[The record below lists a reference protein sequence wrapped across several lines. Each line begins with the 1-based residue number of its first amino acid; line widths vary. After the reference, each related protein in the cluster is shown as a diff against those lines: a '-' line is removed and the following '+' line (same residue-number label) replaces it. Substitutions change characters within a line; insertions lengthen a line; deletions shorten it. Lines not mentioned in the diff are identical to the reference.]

1 MVKKTSTRSAAK
13 QLSDEL
19 NKIRKK
25 YNTRINKLEKIAN
38 NLTDERQRKQYHD
51 AAELLRKEREQYYA
65 DNITKGTKKGSA
77 EYTKAIKE
85 AINEGMGRVDLIPV
99 RRATAHETLQ
109 ATRWKYASKEIM
121 AFTYMDVWQ
130 PLKVDKKTG
139 KQTGM
144 TYEERQRAIFAAAE
158 RGLGLAGGTATIS
171 DVMDYYEGLMKQAY
185 GEDYDITDPGSPDEE
200 KYKEIESRYSEVYE
214 DTYQEWLEQYV

>member
-13 QLSDEL
+13 QLSDQL
-19 NKIRKK
+19 NNIRKK
-25 YNTRINKLEKIAN
+25 YNTRIKHLENIANKLS
-38 NLTDERQRKQYHD
+38 DERQRKQYQD
-51 AAELLRKEREQYYA
+51 AANLLRKEREQYYA
-65 DNITKGTKKGSA
+65 KNVTKGTKKGSV

-85 AINEGMGRVDLIPV
+85 AIKEGTGRVDLIPSK
-99 RRATAHETLQ
+99 RGTEHETLQ

-144 TYEERQRAIFAAAE
+144 TYEQRQRAIFAAAE
-158 RGLGLAGGTATIS
+158 RGLGLAPGTATIA

-214 DTYQEWLEQYV
+214 ETNQEWLEQYV